1 MGGPKAVQKGKRT
14 AESILQRLV
23 FQSWKGVCWVFF
35 FFRGDENRTMT
46 YDVNHINLIG
56 TLEDYNLPVGRT
68 FQDFSLV
75 RKPVFNI

>member
-23 FQSWKGVCWVFF
+23 FQSWEGVCFIS
-35 FFRGDENRTMT
+35 RGDENRTMT
-46 YDVNHINLIG
+46 YDGNHINLIG